1 MARQRARNAVR
12 RLLREQG
19 VGDSPPIDVHRI
31 ARNLGI
37 EVVERPELVVKGE
50 AASGFLLRTRGRT
63 ICVLNGDDHP
73 NRKRFTVAHEIGHYL
88 LHPFRETYIDW
99 NFRNNKSS
107 KGTDRQEIEANGFAA
122 ELLMPEELIRAAVP
136 SHLSVIEDD
145 EQLRELARR
154 FRVSPQ
160 AMTHHLTNLGLLGE
174 E

>member
-19 VGDSPPIDVHRI
+19 LGDSPPINVHRI

-37 EVVERPELVVKGE
+37 EVVERPGLVVKGE
-50 AASGFLLRTRGRT
+50 EASGFLLRMRGRT
-63 ICVLNGDDHP
+63 ICVLNGDDHA

-88 LHPFRETYIDW
+88 LHPFQETYIDW

-107 KGTDRQEIEANGFAA
+107 EGTDRREIEANGFAA
-122 ELLMPEELIRAAVP
+122 ELLMPEELIRAEIP
-136 SHLSVIEDD
+136 SPLNIIEDD
-145 EQLRELARR
+145 DQIRDLARR

-160 AMTHHLTNLGLLGE
+160 AMTLRLTNLDLLVE
-174 E
+174 W